1 VVTHLRIAAA
11 GVLVFAGLIVAV
23 LSVTVQ
29 PDAVFAGRMAASPVS
44 SSGQLV
50 TQVTSLG
57 DNRQQTVVI
66 DPELHVM
73 AVYHIDAAGE
83 IVLKSV
89 RNFHW
94 DLQMEQ
100 FNGTSPLP
108 REIRSQ
114 IDQH

>member
-1 VVTHLRIAAA
+1 MQFSRLRCSPTRFLQGVTA
-11 GVLVFAGLIVAV
+11 
-23 LSVTVQ
+23 
-29 PDAVFAGRMAASPVS
+29 PSPVS
-44 SSGQLV
+44 TSGQLI
-50 TQVTSLG
+50 TQVTPLG
-57 DNRQQTVVI
+57 DNRQQLVVI
-66 DPELHVM
+66 DPELHAM

-83 IVLKSV
+83 VVLKSV

-114 IDQH
+114 IDQR